1 MKKLLT
7 RLYRPKALR
16 SASADFLA
24 VAAGGCFATA
34 GFLWCEIAGFCVLGV
49 SLLVAGWA
57 VDA

>member
-1 MKKLLT
+1 MKKMLA
-7 RLYRPKALR
+7 RL
-16 SASADFLA
+16 SASRSVSADALA

>member
-1 MKKLLT
+1 MKKVLA
-7 RLYRPKALR
+7 RL
-16 SASADFLA
+16 SASRSVSADVLA